1 MLCSYFAIR
10 LKICYLPAQTSL
22 LQFYGM
28 AIITGIGF
36 TMSLFIGALSFPEIE
51 YQNVMKLG
59 VIAGSTLSGILGYL
73 VLLYATRNQAADSR
87 KSM

>member
-1 MLCSYFAIR
+1 
-10 LKICYLPAQTSL
+10 
-22 LQFYGM
+22 M

-36 TMSLFIGALSFPEIE
+36 TMSLFIGALSFSLAE

-73 VLLYATRNQAADSR
+73 VLLYSTRNQTVDSR
-87 KSM
+87 KNM